1 MFESR
6 NKLDLIIEVWEKLD
20 CESVGAKEMIAIRNA
35 VRNRFGDQAV
45 DSPMIIARYLADEG
59 AELRHS
65 EIMQLYVEHAE
76 DRPYDAAFRNV
87 LDVTTLK
94 KALSSLRRMENL
106 RKRFVSDDDKE
117 GIRLL
122 REIGL
127 EAKEDLLS
135 STNKRIA
142 SPDEAAEMAEW
153 LRLWLGSPDIF
164 ENWIKLRLASVDFKE
179 RFGDTDLTI

>member
-1 MFESR
+1 
-6 NKLDLIIEVWEKLD
+6 
-20 CESVGAKEMIAIRNA
+20 MIRYH
-35 VRNRFGDQAV
+35 
-45 DSPMIIARYLADEG
+45 SPDHCQVLADEG

-76 DRPYDAAFRNV
+76 TGR
-87 LDVTTLK
+87 TTAPKRIRRYYLE